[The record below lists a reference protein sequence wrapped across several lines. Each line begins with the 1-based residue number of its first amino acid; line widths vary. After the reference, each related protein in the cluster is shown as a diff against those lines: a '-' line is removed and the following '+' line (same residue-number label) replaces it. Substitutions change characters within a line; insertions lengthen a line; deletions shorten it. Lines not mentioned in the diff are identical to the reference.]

1 MPRKIDWAAV
11 GCGLFIFS
19 VPLTTGLGRGTL
31 VPFLRPNEAILG
43 ALIAGMILYH
53 LRRRGHPREVTTLD
67 LAVASFTI
75 GGVLI
80 ASLVLFLSHSP
91 AMSDPETV
99 RTVLAPLQFLAVYL
113 IFSRLNLSSRAVQ
126 TLLNL
131 TMLASLIVGVVAIAE
146 LANLPGVRNAIAAYF
161 PPTAP
166 TIPGWDQVYRPTS
179 TVGHFSSV
187 GAFATFNFILALALT
202 TNRHPAFRRWWLMLV
217 MTVNLLTVVAS
228 LTWAPLI
235 ALPPITAIVLWHARR
250 VPRELGVMVLCLAVA
265 FIVFWPY
272 INARGN
278 EQAVTSSPQLLTI
291 PWTFQ
296 FRIYYWE
303 SFFLPSLADHV
314 WLGTGTVIPGDVP
327 DRLTGFV
334 DNEYLREAFRAGLA
348 GLTLLLIMMATIAR
362 QGYRSRPNPDL
373 MTRSLGGVALA
384 MVAFFLLI
392 GMTAEYLFFGGISQA
407 FAMLLGLLSTS
418 SLREATRRPA
428 SYGALQLPNA
438 RLSAARSAAE

>member
-1 MPRKIDWAAV
+1 MRARISWPAI

-31 VPFLRPNEAILG
+31 LPLLRPNEAILA
-43 ALIAGMILYH
+43 ALVAGMIVYH
-53 LRRRGHPREVTTLD
+53 LRRRGRPREVTPLD
-67 LAVASFTI
+67 LAVAGFTI

-91 AMSDPETV
+91 AISDPETL

-113 IFSRLNLSSRAVQ
+113 IFSGVDLSSRSIQ

-131 TMLASLIVGVVAIAE
+131 TMLASLIVGVVAMAE
-146 LANLPGVRNAIAAYF
+146 LANLPGVRSVIATYF

-166 TIPGWDQVYRPTS
+166 TVAGWDQVYRPTS

-187 GAFATFNFILALALT
+187 GAFATFNVILALALL
-202 TNRHPAFRRWWLMLV
+202 TNRHPAFKRSWLMLV
-217 MTVNLLTVVAS
+217 MMVNLLTVVAS
-228 LTWAPLI
+228 LTWAPLM
-235 ALPPITAIVLWHARR
+235 ALPLVTAIVLWHGRR
-250 VPRELGVMVLCLAVA
+250 VPRELGVMVLCLAAA
-265 FIVFWPY
+265 FIIFWPY

-278 EQAVTSSPQLLTI
+278 EQAVTKSTEVFVI
-291 PWTFQ
+291 PWTLQ

-303 SFFLPSLADHV
+303 SFFVPSLADHI

-327 DRLTGFV
+327 SRLTLFV

-362 QGYRSRPNPDL
+362 QGFRTRASPDP
-373 MTRSLGGVALA
+373 MTRSIGGVAFA
-384 MVAFFLLI
+384 MVAFFLLS
-392 GMTAEYLFFGGISQA
+392 GVTAEYLFFGGISQA
-407 FAMLLGLLSTS
+407 FAMLLGLLSTAA
-418 SLREATRRPA
+418 LREARQRPA
-428 SYGALQLPNA
+428 PYVALQRPNPV
-438 RLSAARSAAE
+438 LSAARSLAE